1 MSGKNTAFYRNNT
14 AVLVDFSAEE
24 ISSDGAVVLLEK
36 IERKHKLLNY
46 FSKFIPDYRHPLRT
60 IHSREKQL
68 KQRVYMLMQGY
79 ADCNDVFHLQ
89 NDPLFK
95 DILEGD
101 LASQPTMSRFEN
113 GIDKRTIFDLCYACI
128 DRYVSGLAGRKE
140 VIIDIDAT
148 DDPTHG
154 EQQLSMF
161 NGYYGQFMYNELF
174 FHDGTTGQVILPVL
188 RPGNSHSNRWYVG
201 ILSRIIKKI
210 REQYPDIKI
219 IIRADSGFSCPAFYS
234 LAKKYN
240 LWYAI
245 GLPSNEILKNKSV
258 RAAKAVQ
265 FLYVN
270 NRKKHQHFF
279 SFLYQAGT
287 WEEEEMCHCKVESTG
302 IGLNIRY
309 IISNFENQRAREI
322 YTEFYVKRGDASENR
337 IKEIKNMCFSDR
349 LSNHLFLAN
358 FFRLFLSY
366 LAYEMFR
373 LIKLA
378 IAKTPFKEAKTW
390 QIDTIR
396 TYLLKIGATIKST
409 KRRIYYCLSKA
420 FVFQDLFK
428 MLVFT

>member
-1 MSGKNTAFYRNNT
+1 MSDKNTAFYRNNT
-14 AVLVDFSAEE
+14 AILVDFSAEE

-79 ADCNDVFHLQ
+79 EDCNDVFHLQ

-113 GIDKRTIFDLCYACI
+113 GIEKRTVFELCYACI
-128 DRYVSGLAGRKE
+128 DRYVSGLTGRNE

-154 EQQLSMF
+154 AQQLSMF

-174 FHDGTTGQVILPVL
+174 FHDGTTGQIILPVL

-210 REQYPDIKI
+210 REKYPDMKI
-219 IIRADSGFSCPAFYS
+219 IIRADSGFSCPAFYN
-234 LAKKYN
+234 LARKYH
-240 LWYAI
+240 LLYSI
-245 GLPSNEILKNKSV
+245 GLASNEILKVKSS

-270 NRKKHQHFF
+270 NKKKHQHFF
-279 SFLYQAGT
+279 SFPYQAGS
-287 WEEEEMCHCKVESTG
+287 WEAEEMCHCKVESTG

-309 IISNFENQRAREI
+309 IISNFEGETAREI

-337 IKEIKNMCFSDR
+337 IKEVKNMCFSDR

-378 IAKTPFKEAKTW
+378 IAKTSFKQAKTW

-396 TYLLKIGATIKST
+396 TYLLKIGATIKIT
-409 KRRIYYCLSKA
+409 KRRIYYRLSKA

-428 MLVFT
+428 ALVFT